1 MTTLFAYVSSLPE
14 LMGKVHWDVVP
25 TKSAGPYALLFE
37 GVQAVSNALHQ
48 NQDVVSRSVS
58 CQVFWP
64 PPESG
69 NLASIR
75 PTFMA
80 LIREIECAVHHITLD
95 SDGKTP
101 LIALHR
107 SSGLPPSFDK
117 ETGGLVA
124 VVRFTAQLLR
134 G

>member
-1 MTTLFAYVSSLPE
+1 MSSLFEYLSRLPPLE
-14 LMGKVHWDVVP
+14 GVYWDVVP
-25 TKSAGPYALLFE
+25 TKSSGPYALLFE
-37 GVQAVSNALHQ
+37 GIQAVSNPLHQ

-64 PPESG
+64 PPEGG

-75 PTFMA
+75 PAFMA
-80 LIREIECAVHHITLD
+80 LIRDIEAAVHHVKLD
-95 SDGKTP
+95 SDNQTP

-107 SSGLPPSFDK
+107 SSGLPPTFEK

-134 G
+134 R

>member
-1 MTTLFAYVSSLPE
+1 MSSLFEYLSKLSPLE
-14 LMGKVHWDVVP
+14 RVYWDVVTAKP
-25 TKSAGPYALLFE
+25 PGPYALLFE
-37 GVQAVSNALHQ
+37 GIQAGSKPLHK
-48 NQDVVSRSVS
+48 NKDVVSRTVS

-64 PPESG
+64 PPEDG

-75 PTFMA
+75 PAFAA
-80 LIREIECAVHHITLD
+80 LISEIEYAVHHVTLD
-95 SDGKTP
+95 SDNTTR

-107 SSGLPPSFDK
+107 SNGLPPSFDK

-134 G
+134 R